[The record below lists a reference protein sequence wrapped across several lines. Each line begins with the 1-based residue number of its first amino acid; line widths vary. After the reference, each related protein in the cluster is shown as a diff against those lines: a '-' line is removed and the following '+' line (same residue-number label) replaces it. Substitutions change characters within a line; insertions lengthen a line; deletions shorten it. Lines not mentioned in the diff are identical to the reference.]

1 MIDRRDVGSWL
12 EGPGTGR
19 PQRYP
24 GERLG
29 RPERGPGSVGRP
41 GRRVVAL
48 LVDWYLCW
56 ALAEWLVPGW
66 NEHALATLGL
76 LLLLNMVSVGATGHT
91 PGHLLTGLQV
101 QTLDGRPAGFAR
113 AAMRSLLLCLVV
125 PAVIFDPDQRGLH
138 DRFVGTILVR
148 TR

>member
-12 EGPGTGR
+12 EGQGTGSR
-19 PQRYP
+19 QYP

-29 RPERGPGSVGRP
+29 RPAEGPGSVGRP

-48 LVDWYLCW
+48 TVDWSLCW
-56 ALAEWLVPGW
+56 GLAQWLVPGW
-66 NEHALATLGL
+66 NDHGLVTLAFLF
-76 LLLLNMVSVGATGHT
+76 LLNALLVGATGHT
-91 PGHLLTGLQV
+91 PGHFLVGLQV

-113 AAMRSLLLCLVV
+113 AAVRSLLLCLVIP
-125 PAVIFDPDQRGLH
+125 PAVFDPDQRGLH
-138 DRFVGTILVR
+138 DRAVDTVLVR